1 MPTYKNVNSVVSKD
15 SPILQCNQPVIHFP
29 TEKGLKKDIFMSS
42 NLLSVSLAECF
53 SFFLGGGGVGGWGR
67 VLFEVQHNLL
77 ELSAVHHAKTYNNI

>member
-53 SFFLGGGGVGGWGR
+53 SFFLGGGGGWGGGGGC
-67 VLFEVQHNLL
+67 
-77 ELSAVHHAKTYNNI
+77 SSKYSTTC

>member
-53 SFFLGGGGVGGWGR
+53 SFFLGGGGGWGVGEGALR
-67 VLFEVQHNLL
+67 STAQLVRT
-77 ELSAVHHAKTYNNI
+77 LSSTSCQNI